1 MKKRILLLL
10 LSFSLLLPVTV
21 HAATP
26 KVIDDADLLTNQE
39 TDLLE
44 SSAQSLADTYQMDV
58 VILTVD
64 SLGGKTSEAYADDYF
79 DYNGYGIGDD
89 FSGILLL
96 VSMEQ
101 RDWSISTCGEAIYA
115 VTDYGIESLAE
126 VFLPYLSNGRYYDAF
141 RIYLQELETYFK
153 AYRSGDPIDGY
164 IGSYDGQGTYQPG
177 TQDEIVYYE
186 EPFGFSDVMV
196 RLLVALVIG
205 AVIAGIVLL
214 VMRGRMNTAKQQS
227 GAKNYMV
234 SGSYNLYRCQDFYL
248 YSRTSRTR
256 KQENNSSGGHGGGGG
271 SSVHHSSSGRSHGGG
286 HGKF

>member
-21 HAATP
+21 HAANP

-126 VFLPYLSNGRYYDAF
+126 VFLPYLPNGRYYDAF

-164 IGSYDGQGTYQPG
+164 IGSYDGPGTYQPG

>member
-21 HAATP
+21 HAANP

-164 IGSYDGQGTYQPG
+164 IGSYDGPGTYQPG

>member
-10 LSFSLLLPVTV
+10 LCFSLLLPVTV
-21 HAATP
+21 HAANP

-164 IGSYDGQGTYQPG
+164 IGSYDGPGTYQPG
-177 TQDEIVYYE
+177 TRDEVVYYE
-186 EPFGFSDVMV
+186 EPFGFSDIMV

-214 VMRGRMNTAKQQS
+214 VMRSGMNTAKQQS

>member
-10 LSFSLLLPVTV
+10 LCFSLLLPVTV
-21 HAATP
+21 HAANP